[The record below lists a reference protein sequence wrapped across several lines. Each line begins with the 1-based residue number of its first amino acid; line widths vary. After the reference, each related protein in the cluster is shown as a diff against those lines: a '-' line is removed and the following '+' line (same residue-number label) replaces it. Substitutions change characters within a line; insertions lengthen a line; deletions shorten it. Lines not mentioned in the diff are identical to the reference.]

1 MASFVSRPVIG
12 PLAPFAEGFIAQLA
26 NLSYST
32 QAVKSHRRLLV
43 HLSQWLAERGLGVRE
58 LTPEVSAKFLQMRR
72 DVGFVTK
79 VSDRGLQP
87 LVRYLR
93 ELGERCEP
101 SVIGSP
107 SEELI
112 DLVKRAG
119 AGETV
124 IQVFPPAHVRTD
136 DAVASD
142 ASLDYMSPR
151 LTPREREVLQNLAEG
166 RGTAQVAREL
176 AISPLTVQSHVKSI
190 LEKLGV
196 HSKIEAVTL
205 AFRRGMVEVPGS
217 RVGGQRR

>member
-1 MASFVSRPVIG
+1 M
-12 PLAPFAEGFIAQLA
+12 L
-26 NLSYST
+26 
-32 QAVKSHRRLLV
+32 
-43 HLSQWLAERGLGVRE
+43 LAEDPGLE
-58 LTPEVSAKFLQMRR
+58 LVAAVASPADIVSVCRNAPA
-72 DVGFVTK
+72 DVVVVDLEHTAIEGK
-79 VSDRGLQP
+79 
-87 LVRYLR
+87 
-93 ELGERCEP
+93 ELGFSLQQACPDARL
-101 SVIGSP
+101 VGVAGSDHADLALRAIELGLSAVYVKTAP